1 MMRTTGI
8 QEMFL
13 ATFLTGFTLTAM
25 AELAG
30 NQLHIIFPTKKIS
43 SQGGTIRFV
52 WFYQD
57 ADLSLIL
64 VDEFM

>member
-13 ATFLTGFTLTAM
+13 AAFLTGFTLTAM

-30 NQLHIIFPTKKIS
+30 NQLHIIFPTKKYKFS
-43 SQGGTIRFV
+43 VRHNAFREGYIRM
-52 WFYQD
+52 QNR
-57 ADLSLIL
+57 A
-64 VDEFM
+64 

>member
-13 ATFLTGFTLTAM
+13 AAFLTGFTLTAM

-30 NQLHIIFPTKKIS
+30 NQLHIIFPTKNNKFS
-43 SQGGTIRFV
+43 VRHNAFGEGYTR
-52 WFYQD
+52 
-57 ADLSLIL
+57 
-64 VDEFM
+64 M

>member
-43 SQGGTIRFV
+43 SQCGTMR
-52 WFYQD
+52 
-57 ADLSLIL
+57 L
-64 VDEFM
+64 VRVTPGCRSGPKFGR

>member
-13 ATFLTGFTLTAM
+13 AAFLTGFTLTAM

-30 NQLHIIFPTKKIS
+30 NQLHIIFPTNKNKFS
-43 SQGGTIRFV
+43 VRHNVFGEGYTR
-52 WFYQD
+52 
-57 ADLSLIL
+57 
-64 VDEFM
+64 M